1 MELFDTKTGRQMPL
15 KPLDEKRV
23 GIYVCGPTVQSEPH
37 IGHLRSALSYDILLR
52 WLMHLGYQVTMI
64 RNITDIDDKVIEKAI
79 QEEQPFWQIAMKNEV
94 EFQRQFEVL
103 GLIRPS
109 YEPRATGHI
118 PEILEFIDKLLESKN
133 AYVADGDVYFD
144 VESLESYGELTNQNL
159 EDLESSEPLANKKHV
174 GDFALWKKSKSS
186 EPADASWNSS
196 FGPGR
201 PGWHIECSAMA
212 HKYLGETFDIHGG
225 GLDLRFP
232 HHENELAQSS
242 AAGYG
247 FASLWMH
254 NGLVTVAGQK
264 MSKSRGNSVF
274 GSKLLLEYDP
284 MVLRY
289 YLLSAHYRSILDYQ
303 DSSLSEAGVAYERIQ
318 SFIIRAT
325 RKLADS
331 QFWDLVTQGSPVDE
345 FVVAMNDDLNTSKAL
360 AAIHDTVRDGN
371 QALDDER
378 LREAAT
384 ALGALNKMLSVLGF
398 NPEGLVASDY
408 FKPLDQLANE
418 MIEQRD
424 QARSEKNFEL
434 ADSIR
439 DRLKQAGITLSD
451 DADGTHW
458 GIE

>member
-1 MELFDTKTGRQMPL
+1 MELFDTKTGQQVAFE
-15 KPLDEKRV
+15 PLDSKRV

-37 IGHLRSALSYDILLR
+37 IGHLRSALSYDVLLR
-52 WLMHLGYQVTMI
+52 WLSHLGYQVTMI
-64 RNITDIDDKVIEKAI
+64 RNITDIDDKVIEKAL
-79 QEEQPFWQIAMKNEV
+79 QENQPYWQIAMKNEV
-94 EFQRQFEVL
+94 EFQRQFEAL
-103 GLIRPS
+103 GMIRPS

-118 PEILEFIDKLLESKN
+118 PEILALISKLIDSQN
-133 AYVADGDVYFD
+133 AYAVDGDVYFD
-144 VESLESYGELTNQNL
+144 VESLTSYGELTNQKL
-159 EDLESSEPLANKKHV
+159 EDMESSESLANKKHAS
-174 GDFALWKKSKSS
+174 DFALWKKSKSS
-186 EPADASWNSS
+186 EPADASWDSE

-212 HKYLGETFDIHGG
+212 HKYLGESFDIHGG

-254 NGLVTVAGQK
+254 NGLVTVSGQK
-264 MSKSRGNSVF
+264 MSKSLGNSVF
-274 GSKLLLEYDP
+274 GAQLLLDYEP

-289 YLLSAHYRSILDYQ
+289 YLLSAHYRSVLDYQ

-318 SFIIRAT
+318 SFIVRAT
-325 RKLADS
+325 RKLTDS
-331 QFWDLVTQGSPVDE
+331 QFWDLVTKGELDTE
-345 FVVAMNDDLNTSKAL
+345 FIAAMNDDLNTSKAL

-384 ALGALNKMLSVLGF
+384 ALGSLTKMLLVLGF
-398 NPEGLVASDY
+398 NPADSVSSDY
-408 FKPLDQLANE
+408 FLPLDQLANE
-418 MIEQRD
+418 MIEQRN
-424 QARSEKNFEL
+424 QARAEKNFEL